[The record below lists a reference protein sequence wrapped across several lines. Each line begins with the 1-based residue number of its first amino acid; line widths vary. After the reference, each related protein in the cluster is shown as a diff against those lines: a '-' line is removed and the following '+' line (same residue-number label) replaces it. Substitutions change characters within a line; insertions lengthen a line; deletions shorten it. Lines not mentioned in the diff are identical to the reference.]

1 MSHTHMRAVAL
12 LTPMAAINVPE
23 HHALTSDNLGS
34 CRVVLKDAVKTHSI
48 QADVDTAYE
57 DFVAELKSKAE
68 EQIQEVAE
76 PMR

>member
-1 MSHTHMRAVAL
+1 M
-12 LTPMAAINVPE
+12 
-23 HHALTSDNLGS
+23 
-34 CRVVLKDAVKTHSI
+34 VLKDAVKTHSI
-48 QADVDTAYE
+48 QANVDTTYE